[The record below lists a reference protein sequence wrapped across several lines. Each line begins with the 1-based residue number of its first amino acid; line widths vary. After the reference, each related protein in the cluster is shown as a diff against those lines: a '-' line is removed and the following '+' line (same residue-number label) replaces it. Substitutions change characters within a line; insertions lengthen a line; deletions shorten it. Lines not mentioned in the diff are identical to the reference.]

1 LLHLDGTPWDFQQPA
16 GSANYQIQYKD
27 GGEFGADANFSF
39 NPTTSLLTVN
49 GTANVNVLNLSNA
62 NILANGAINTNSNIT
77 ANGNVSANYFLG
89 NFEGNFSGNVSVPGA
104 NTYVLFNDSG
114 LANSNAGFTF
124 NKSTGAVIITGNIS
138 SGNANLGNLTIANY
152 FTGVLTT
159 AIQPNITSVGVMSSI
174 SMQGPASVSGGN
186 LLSANYLTGTLTTA
200 SQTAITAVGT
210 LGTLSVLGDLGL
222 GANLTGANVIN
233 ANLFAGTLSTG
244 AQPNITSI
252 GTLGDLVVTGNA
264 NIDGNV
270 NAGNLKVTNRV
281 TSSLI
286 PSATNNFNLGGAGN
300 LWANLFVSNI
310 NIGETTITT
319 TSNIVNMDAANIA
332 NNISVGTLTVRGD
345 TTMQGNATISGN
357 LTVSGNTTY
366 INVTNLDIKDP
377 LISLGGS
384 GDGANAT
391 TYDGKDR
398 GMILRNAL
406 PNNDP
411 INEALIWKTGSNE
424 FQAISQIDTII
435 NEVVTASAYANFRAA
450 NFIGNLSGTIF
461 TSSQPYI
468 TSIGNL
474 VNANIDGN
482 FSVGLKTTTGS
493 LVAGGLTYPVIDGT
507 SSQVLSTYGNGN
519 LYWATIS
526 TSSLSNGTSNI
537 VVYTSGNV
545 TVSSAGNANVL
556 TVTGNSVI
564 ANANVSITNG
574 ELTVG
579 NANINVLT
587 LPAYNVATSSYSTTI
602 STKIRSST
610 ITTTATTTDQVIA
623 SVPVSEARGAIFDI
637 KSEQDNSPS
646 ANRYSIAT
654 VYCVHNGTAVE
665 YTVIGTVQV
674 PVGTSTG
681 TLGVSLQSGTLYLTV
696 TPASSNST
704 LWSTQFRTI

>member
-1 LLHLDGTPWDFQQPA
+1 
-16 GSANYQIQYKD
+16 
-27 GGEFGADANFSF
+27 
-39 NPTTSLLTVN
+39 
-49 GTANVNVLNLSNA
+49 
-62 NILANGAINTNSNIT
+62 
-77 ANGNVSANYFLG
+77 
-89 NFEGNFSGNVSVPGA
+89 
-104 NTYVLFNDSG
+104 VLFNDSG

-545 TVSSAGNANVL
+545 SR
-556 TVTGNSVI
+556 
-564 ANANVSITNG
+564 
-574 ELTVG
+574 
-579 NANINVLT
+579 
-587 LPAYNVATSSYSTTI
+587 
-602 STKIRSST
+602 K
-610 ITTTATTTDQVIA
+610 
-623 SVPVSEARGAIFDI
+623 
-637 KSEQDNSPS
+637 
-646 ANRYSIAT
+646 
-654 VYCVHNGTAVE
+654 C
-665 YTVIGTVQV
+665 
-674 PVGTSTG
+674 
-681 TLGVSLQSGTLYLTV
+681 
-696 TPASSNST
+696 
-704 LWSTQFRTI
+704 

>member
-1 LLHLDGTPWDFQQPA
+1 ML
-16 GSANYQIQYKD
+16 
-27 GGEFGADANFSF
+27 GG
-39 NPTTSLLTVN
+39 
-49 GTANVNVLNLSNA
+49 ANVNATLFT
-62 NILANGAINTNSNIT
+62 GTT
-77 ANGNVSANYFLG
+77 
-89 NFEGNFSGNVSVPGA
+89 VSV
-104 NTYVLFNDSG
+104 
-114 LANSNAGFTF
+114 
-124 NKSTGAVIITGNIS
+124 TGNI
-138 SGNANLGNLTIANY
+138 T
-152 FTGVLTT
+152 
-159 AIQPNITSVGVMSSI
+159 
-174 SMQGPASVSGGN
+174 GGN
-186 LLSANYLTGTLTTA
+186 LSVTG
-200 SQTAITAVGT
+200 I
-210 LGTLSVLGDLGL
+210 
-222 GANLTGANVIN
+222 
-233 ANLFAGTLSTG
+233 AGTLSTG

-252 GTLGDLVVTGNA
+252 GTLVSLVVTGNA

-286 PSATNNFNLGGAGN
+286 PSATNNFNLGGTGN
-300 LWANLFVSNI
+300 LWADLFVSNI

-332 NNISVGTLTVRGD
+332 NNISVGSLTVRGD

-384 GDGANAT
+384 GSGANAT

-424 FQAISQIDTII
+424 FQAISQIDSIT

-507 SSQVLSTYGNGN
+507 SAQVLSTYGNGN

-537 VVYTSGNV
+537 IVYTSGNV

-587 LPAYNVATSSYSTTI
+587 LPAYNIATSSYSTTI

-637 KSEQDNSPS
+637 KSEQNNSPS